1 MPEAENGG
9 GLRNELEAVM
19 KRRSAED
26 FRRRFDEQGV
36 AGDGPVMMEV
46 LEVDAQ
52 GRPRRAKVWERGS
65 NALGVMELE
74 GGYGVGAGAVHEY
87 DPRSGLKRGG
97 DEG

>member
-1 MPEAENGG
+1 
-9 GLRNELEAVM
+9 M

-36 AGDGPVMMEV
+36 GDGPVMMEV
-46 LEVDAQ
+46 LEVDEQ

-74 GGYGVGAGAVHEY
+74 GGYGLGAGAEHEY
-87 DPRSGLKRGG
+87 DPRCGLRREG